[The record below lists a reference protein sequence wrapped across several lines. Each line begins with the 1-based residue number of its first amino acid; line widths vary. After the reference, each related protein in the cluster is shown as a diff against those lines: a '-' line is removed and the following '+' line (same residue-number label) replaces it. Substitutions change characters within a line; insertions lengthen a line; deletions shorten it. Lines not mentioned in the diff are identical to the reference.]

1 MKPITLIFLL
11 LAFACSSSSSSAEEQ
26 VSAPPLANETSW
38 APIDTAG
45 QIVATRF
52 PAPLSY
58 SRIRLADSSF
68 GQYLRQLPL
77 KKHGAQVR
85 IYDGR
90 IKPANG
96 VYLAVVDLPIG
107 SRDLHQCAD
116 AVMRLRAD
124 YFYSLQQYED
134 IHFNF
139 TNGFRVDYSRWTAGD
154 RIVVQ
159 GNNVSWRRS
168 ASPSTSSASYWKYL
182 ETIFSYA
189 GTLSLEQELSP
200 IPPRDIAIGD
210 VWIKGGSPGHAV
222 IVVDVAVHQETG
234 DKIFMLAQSYM
245 PAQEI
250 QILINPNDSEISPW
264 YRIPEGE
271 VLLTPEWR
279 FSTSQ
284 LRRF

>member
-1 MKPITLIFLL
+1 MKPLPFIFLL
-11 LAFACSSSSSSAEEQ
+11 LAFACSSSSSTKEQ
-26 VSAPPLANETSW
+26 VPAPPLANETSW
-38 APIDTAG
+38 TPIDTAG

-52 PAPLSY
+52 PAPLGY
-58 SRIRLADSSF
+58 SRISMPDSSF

-77 KKHGAQVR
+77 KKDGAQVR
-85 IYDGR
+85 TYDGR

-139 TNGFRVDYSRWTAGD
+139 TNGFRVDYSRWRAGD

-168 ASPSTSSASYWKYL
+168 ASPSTSSASFWKYL

-200 IPPRDIAIGD
+200 IPPQDIDIGD

-222 IVVDVAVHQETG
+222 IVVDVAIHQETG
-234 DKIFMLAQSYM
+234 EKIFMLAQSYM

-250 QILINPNDSEISPW
+250 QILTNPSDSELSPW
-264 YRIPEGE
+264 YRIPEGTT
-271 VLLTPEWR
+271 LRTPEWR
-279 FSTSQ
+279 FSTDQ